1 MRTILVI
8 DDEANLRQ
16 LLRIL
21 FEGEGYA
28 VHEAATYQEALQALA
43 TVRFDVVICD
53 IFLPDGNGL
62 DLVRTCHGSYPDTKF
77 IVITAH
83 TTPAHAL
90 AALRDGAVEYISK
103 PFDVDELKLVVAKQL
118 WRERGG
124 GLEGNAGERFVA
136 HSRAMRP
143 ILERLPQ
150 VARSDATVLI
160 VGESGTGKELLARSI
175 HDASPRARRLFV
187 PVNCG
192 ALPEGLLESEL
203 FGHVRGSFTGAVR
216 DKRGLMQEANGGT
229 LFLDEIGETTP
240 NTQVALLR
248 ALQERAIRPVG
259 GNREVEIDIR
269 IIAATN
275 QDLGKAVREG
285 RFREDFYYRINVIQ
299 LQLPPLRQRVE
310 DIPAL
315 ARHFVERACQRAG
328 IPVKQIHRDAM
339 AVMESYPW
347 PGNVRELEN
356 VIERM
361 VAMEPANLLT
371 VSSLPPALLGADP
384 GEPVRRLHTVPE
396 DGLDIEA
403 YLDSVRLDLM
413 RQALERAGGVQK
425 RAAELLRM
433 SYRAF
438 RYHAEKY
445 RLATEE

>member
-28 VHEAATYQEALQALA
+28 VHEAATFQEALQALA
-43 TVRFDVVICD
+43 TVRFDAVICD

-62 DLVRTCHGSYPDTKF
+62 DLVRTCHGSHPDTKF

-103 PFDVDELKLVVAKQL
+103 PFDVDELRLVVAKQHL
-118 WRERGG
+118 QERSDT
-124 GLEGNAGERFVA
+124 LEGGAGGRFVA
-136 HSRAMRP
+136 QSRAMRP

-160 VGESGTGKELLARSI
+160 AGESGTGKELLARAI
-175 HDASPRARRLFV
+175 HDASPRGMRLFV

-203 FGHVRGSFTGAVR
+203 FGHMRGSFTGAVR
-216 DKRGLMQEANGGT
+216 DKRGLMQEAHGGT
-229 LFLDEIGETTP
+229 LFLDEIGEITP
-240 NTQVALLR
+240 NIQVALLR

-259 GNREVEIDIR
+259 GNREVEIDVR

-275 QDLGKAVREG
+275 QDLGKAVRDG
-285 RFREDFYYRINVIQ
+285 RFREDFFYRINVIQ
-299 LQLPPLRQRVE
+299 LQLPPLRERVE
-310 DIPAL
+310 DIPDL
-315 ARHFVERACQRAG
+315 ARHFVDRACRRAR
-328 IPVKQIHRDAM
+328 IAVKQIHRDAM

-371 VSSLPPALLGADP
+371 VSSLPPAVLGFDP

-403 YLDSVRLDLM
+403 YLDNLRLDLM

-438 RYHAEKY
+438 RYHAGKY

>member
-21 FEGEGYA
+21 LEGEGYA
-28 VHEAATYQEALQALA
+28 VHEAASYQEALQALA
-43 TVRFDVVICD
+43 TIRFDVVMCD

-62 DLVRTCHGSYPDTKF
+62 DLVRTCHGSHPDTKF

-118 WRERGG
+118 LRSGG
-124 GLEGNAGERFVA
+124 DAIGGRAGERFVGR
-136 HSRAMRP
+136 SRAMRP

-160 VGESGTGKELLARSI
+160 EGESGTGKELLARAI
-175 HDASPRARRLFV
+175 HDASPRAMRLFV

-216 DKRGLMQEANGGT
+216 DKRGLMQEAHGGT
-229 LFLDEIGETTP
+229 LFLDEIGELAP

-248 ALQERAIRPVG
+248 ALQERAVRPVG
-259 GNREVEIDIR
+259 GNREVDVDVR

-299 LQLPPLRQRVE
+299 LHLPPLRERLE
-310 DIPAL
+310 DIPEL
-315 ARHFVERACQRAG
+315 ARHFVERVCQRAR
-328 IPVKQIHRDAM
+328 IAIKQVHRDAM

-361 VAMEPANLLT
+361 VAMESSNLIT
-371 VSSLPPALLGADP
+371 VSSLPPALLGSDP
-384 GEPVRRLHTVPE
+384 GQPVRRLHTVPE

-403 YLDSVRLDLM
+403 YLDSVRLELM

>member
-28 VHEAATYQEALQALA
+28 VQEAATYQEALQALA
-43 TVRFDVVICD
+43 SARFDAVICD
-53 IFLPDGNGL
+53 IYLPDGNGL
-62 DLVRTCHGSYPDTKF
+62 DLVRTCHGAHPDTKF

-90 AALRDGAVEYISK
+90 TALRDGAVEYISK

-118 WRERGG
+118 LRGDRRDSLAG
-124 GLEGNAGERFVA
+124 AGERFVA
-136 HSRAMRP
+136 QSRAMRP
-143 ILERLPQ
+143 VLERLPQ

-160 VGESGTGKELLARSI
+160 TGESGTGKELLARAI
-175 HDASPRARRLFV
+175 HDASPRSTRLFV

-216 DKRGLMQEANGGT
+216 DKRGLMQEAHGGT

-240 NTQVALLR
+240 NIQVALLR
-248 ALQERAIRPVG
+248 ALQERSIRPVG
-259 GNREVEIDIR
+259 GNREVEIDVR

-285 RFREDFYYRINVIQ
+285 RFREDFFYRINVIQ
-299 LQLPPLRQRVE
+299 LHLPPLRERVE
-310 DIPAL
+310 DIPEL
-315 ARHFVERACQRAG
+315 ARHFVERACLRARLA
-328 IPVKQIHRDAM
+328 VKQIHRDAM

-384 GEPVRRLHTVPE
+384 REPVRHLHTVPE

-403 YLDSVRLDLM
+403 YLDNVRLDLM
-413 RQALERAGGVQK
+413 RQALDRAGGVQK

-445 RLATEE
+445 RLATED